1 MGELIER
8 DGRDEHAT
16 PVWQERLAYTDT
28 WDTHGGYLHAP
39 DRGANVTTRTLTIQ
53 GMSCG
58 HCVKAVT
65 MALQDLP
72 GVDVK
77 DVRVGQAVIEAD
89 EQVTGDHLTTA
100 IDEAGFTL
108 TQVTSD
114 AR

>member
-1 MGELIER
+1 M
-8 DGRDEHAT
+8 
-16 PVWQERLAYTDT
+16 P
-28 WDTHGGYLHAP
+28 
-39 DRGANVTTRTLTIQ
+39 TRTLTIE

-65 MALQDLP
+65 IALQDLP

-89 EQVTGDHLTTA
+89 EQQVTQAQLTTA

-108 TQVTSD
+108 TQVAGDT